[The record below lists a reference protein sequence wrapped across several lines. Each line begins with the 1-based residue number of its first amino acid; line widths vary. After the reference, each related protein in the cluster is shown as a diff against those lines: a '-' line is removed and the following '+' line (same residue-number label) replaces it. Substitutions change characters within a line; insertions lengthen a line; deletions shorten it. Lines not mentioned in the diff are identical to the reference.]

1 MGKTIDELQ
10 AKLTKLNEQYN
21 KACQERQKL
30 ESKNYDFFSS
40 RHTYQNHSR
49 MPLKLP
55 KNFVNTVENSKDGKI
70 LEAPI
75 FVDLARKKKG
85 ASWTTSVTV
94 ELQFKRKIA
103 FNAYSLQ
110 FWQGE
115 PEKKVEE
122 EKVEEKPAEKK
133 EEGEKKE
140 GEEGQ
145 IAEQP
150 AA

>member
-1 MGKTIDELQ
+1 M
-10 AKLTKLNEQYN
+10 
-21 KACQERQKL
+21 
-30 ESKNYDFFSS
+30 
-40 RHTYQNHSR
+40 
-49 MPLKLP
+49 KLP
-55 KNFVNTVENSKDGKI
+55 KNFVNTVENIKDSKIIDG
-70 LEAPI
+70 PI

-115 PEKKVEE
+115 PPKVEE
-122 EKVEEKPAEKK
+122 EKVEEKSNEKK

-140 GEEGQ
+140 GEEG
-145 IAEQP
+145 
-150 AA
+150 